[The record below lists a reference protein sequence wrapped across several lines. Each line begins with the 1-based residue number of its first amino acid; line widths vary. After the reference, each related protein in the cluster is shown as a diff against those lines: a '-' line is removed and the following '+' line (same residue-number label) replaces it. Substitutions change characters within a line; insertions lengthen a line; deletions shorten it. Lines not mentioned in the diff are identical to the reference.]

1 MSELRYQSTG
11 HAEPAARWY
20 VVYTQPHAEMRA
32 ALHLRRQ
39 GFDVFLPLLRKTIRH
54 ARQFR
59 TKDVPFFPRYLFVG
73 LALERDRWR
82 SVNGTFG
89 VSALLMDG
97 EKPRPVP
104 QPVMDELLAVAEASG
119 LLALEPTLQIGQT
132 VRIGSGPFAG
142 LIGKLSNLDEK
153 GRVKVLLELM
163 NTKLAISARDVSLLP
178 AA

>member
-1 MSELRYQSTG
+1 MSELRYQ
-11 HAEPAARWY
+11 PAGRTESESRWY
-20 VVYTQPHAEMRA
+20 VAYTQPHAEARA
-32 ALHLRRQ
+32 SLHLRRQ
-39 GFDVFLPLLRKTIRH
+39 GFRIFLPLLRKTIRH

-59 TKDVPFFPRYLFVG
+59 TKDAPFFPRYLFVE
-73 LALERDRWR
+73 LSLERDRWR

-104 QPVMDELLAVAEASG
+104 KAVMDELLAVAETSG
-119 LLALEPTLQIGQT
+119 LVALEPTLQIGQT

-142 LIGKLSNLDEK
+142 LVGELSNLDEK

-163 NTKLAISARDVSLLP
+163 NTKLSISARDVSLLP